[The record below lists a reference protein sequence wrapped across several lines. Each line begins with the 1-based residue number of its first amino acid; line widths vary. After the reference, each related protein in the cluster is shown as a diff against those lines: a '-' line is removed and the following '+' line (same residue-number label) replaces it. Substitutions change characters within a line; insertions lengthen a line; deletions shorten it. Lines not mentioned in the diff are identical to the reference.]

1 MRSKWLVWLMS
12 LVLMMG
18 LALPVS
24 ADLIWEPQDNFYE
37 SHRDECD
44 YVGRRYQAAGYDDQ
58 VTLYSKPNGRAKE
71 TLANGQSGT
80 VQFTWQSEDQVWG
93 YICYAGE
100 DQAEGWVPMDEL
112 TLIYDDQQF
121 QEDHASELQNVEP
134 VKVEFTQGIL
144 YSYPGGPAGSV
155 LEEAKEYQPFSEM
168 FTLIYTDED
177 GLRWGY
183 VGYYMGR
190 RNSWICLDDP
200 MNEHLGTRIVEPE
213 PSAAQ
218 LRQLDSEPGE
228 GNEGVPPAE
237 TTDPM
242 LLAGGLV
249 AAVVA
254 VTLVLIKKL
263 HPVKKK

>member
-1 MRSKWLVWLMS
+1 MRSKWMVWMLS
-12 LVLMMG
+12 LVLVMG

-24 ADLIWEPQDNFYE
+24 ADIIWEPQDNFYE
-37 SHRDECD
+37 SHREECE
-44 YVGRRYQAAGYDDQ
+44 YEGRRYQMAGYVDA
-58 VTLYSKPNGRAKE
+58 VTLYSKPGGSAQK
-71 TLANGQSGT
+71 TVPNGQSGT
-80 VQFTWQSEDQVWG
+80 VQFIWQGEDQAWG
-93 YICYAGE
+93 YLCFVGE
-100 DQAEGWVPMDEL
+100 DQAEGWVPMADL
-112 TLIYDDQQF
+112 TLIYDNQQF
-121 QEDHASELQNVEP
+121 QEDHASEIQNVDP
-134 VKVEFTQGIL
+134 VKVNFTQAIL

-200 MNEHLGTRIVEPE
+200 MNENLDTQVVEPQ

-218 LRQLDSEPGE
+218 LSQKPSVSNSGS
-228 GNEGVPPAE
+228 
-237 TTDPM
+237 DPM

-254 VTLVLIKKL
+254 VTLGLIKKF
-263 HPVKKK
+263 HPNKGK